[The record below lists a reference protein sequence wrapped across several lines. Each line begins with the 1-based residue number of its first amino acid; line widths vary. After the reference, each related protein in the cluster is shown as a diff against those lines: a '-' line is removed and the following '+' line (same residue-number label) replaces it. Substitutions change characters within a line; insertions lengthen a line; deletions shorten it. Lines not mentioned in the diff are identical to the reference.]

1 VGKLKAVVFDLD
13 GVLTE
18 TSEYHY
24 VAWKKLV
31 NEMGMDFDREFNENL
46 KGVSRM
52 ESFERIL
59 IHCGKQKEYT
69 QEEKIKLADKKNE
82 IYKEM
87 IKGITP
93 NDLFKGIVELLEEL
107 GRRNIKIAIGSVSR
121 NAPGIIKGLGIEK
134 YIDYIVDVDKIKQ
147 GKPAPDIF
155 LNASEVLM
163 VKPEECIGVE
173 DAEVGIE
180 AIKAAGMF
188 AVGVGT
194 EDKMYG
200 ADIIFASPEGLNLD
214 RILEAYELWRK

>member
-1 VGKLKAVVFDLD
+1 MGRLRLVVFDLD

-24 VAWKKLV
+24 IAWKRLA
-31 NEMGMDFDREFNENL
+31 NEIGMDFDREFNENL

-59 IHCGKQKEYT
+59 ANCGKEKEYT
-69 QEEKIKLADKKNE
+69 QEEKLRLIDKKNE
-82 IYKEM
+82 IYKKM

-93 NDLFKGIVELLEEL
+93 DDLFEGILELLEEM
-107 GRRNIKIAIGSVSR
+107 RSRNIKISIGSVSR
-121 NAPGIIKGLGIEK
+121 NASGIVKGLGIEK
-134 YIDYIVDVDKIKQ
+134 YIDYIVDVNKIKR

-155 LNASEVLM
+155 LNAAEVLM
-163 VKPEECIGVE
+163 FKPEECIGVE

-194 EDKMYG
+194 NDKMYG
-200 ADIIFASPEGLNLD
+200 ADIIFASPGRLDLD